1 MPDIFAVWNEEG
13 WIEPGVEEQ
22 YDPDRTVLVLPLVKQ
37 AKKASEIAVWLN
49 LSEARTRVLL
59 NEMADDGIVGTI
71 GKTKSRKYYLTQI

>member
-1 MPDIFAVWNEEG
+1 M
-13 WIEPGVEEQ
+13 
-22 YDPDRTVLVLPLVKQ
+22 PLVKQ
-37 AKKASEIAVWLN
+37 AKKASEKTSKKTSEIAVWLN